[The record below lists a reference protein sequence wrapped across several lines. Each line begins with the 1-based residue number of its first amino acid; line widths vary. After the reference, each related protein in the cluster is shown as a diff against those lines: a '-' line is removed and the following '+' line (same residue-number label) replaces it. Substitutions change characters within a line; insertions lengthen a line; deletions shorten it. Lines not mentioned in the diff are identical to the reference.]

1 MKKTILLLLIIVSFS
16 SLKAQESTVSG
27 SSSGGFYIGGKVGY
41 GMSNFI
47 AITNA
52 DVKFAETTY
61 DNVSYGI
68 LAGYKLNSLL
78 SVQLEGNYAQY
89 GAHNIATSYIYSPGS
104 PVLANVGANS
114 TLDHVDMDL
123 HNVDVPL
130 TIKLTLGEGSFTP
143 YIYGGVNLGI
153 NVSATTSIVRKVTF
167 NDVISYRTSK
177 DDITARIIQNEFA
190 PVVGGGFMIKMFNLT
205 FCGDVRYKRGFT
217 NLSNVDNH
225 LGYTNNALWVSAGV
239 IFSL

>member
-1 MKKTILLLLIIVSFS
+1 MKKAILLLFIVVSFS

-27 SSSGGFYIGGKVGY
+27 ASSKGIYIGVKAGY
-41 GMSNFI
+41 GISNFQ

-52 DVKFAETTY
+52 DVKFAETTF
-61 DNVSYGI
+61 DNVSYGL

-89 GAHNIATSYIYSPGS
+89 GAHKIATSYIYSSGS
-104 PVLANVGANS
+104 PVLANIGANS
-114 TLDHVDMDL
+114 VIDHVDMDL
-123 HNVDVPL
+123 YNVDVPL
-130 TIKLTLGEGSFTP
+130 TVKLSFGEGSFSP

-153 NVSATTSIVRKVTF
+153 NVSAKTSIIRKVTF
-167 NDVISYRTSK
+167 NDVISYRTST
-177 DDITARIIQNEFA
+177 DNITPRIIQNEFA
-190 PVVGGGFMIKMFNLT
+190 PVVGGGVLIKMFNLT

>member
-1 MKKTILLLLIIVSFS
+1 MKKIILLLFIVVSIS

-27 SSSGGFYIGGKVGY
+27 ASSRGIYIGVKAGY
-41 GMSNFI
+41 GISNFE

-52 DVKFAETTY
+52 DVKFAKSTY
-61 DNVSYGI
+61 NNVSYGI

-89 GAHNIATSYIYSPGS
+89 GANKIATSYIYSPGS
-104 PVLANVGANS
+104 PVLANVGSNS
-114 TLDHVDMDL
+114 VIDHVDMDL
-123 HNVDVPL
+123 YNIDVPL
-130 TIKLTLGEGSFTP
+130 TVKLSFGEGSFSP
-143 YIYGGVNLGI
+143 YLYGGVNLGI
-153 NVSATTSIVRKVTF
+153 NVSAKTAITRKVTF
-167 NDVISYRTSK
+167 NEVISYRTST
-177 DDITARIIQNEFA
+177 DNITPRIIQNEIA
-190 PVVGGGFMIKMFNLT
+190 PVVGGGVLIKMFNLT

-225 LGYTNNALWVSAGV
+225 LGYTNNAIWVSAGV